1 MIEFNDIYFK
11 VDSIIVEEGF
21 WHADIVEKKNLIDK
35 GLRLYA
41 IEKLKTINYN
51 HYLLS
56 VSDSNLCLNDLVSML
71 ACDISK
77 EEHFNTLRHFV
88 HYILNIAGSIQN
100 RSIVWWDEDNE
111 ALIAVPVID
120 FNEDGYWESLITH
133 KETDYVQIFNFVYE
147 VFNNKFF
154 VDNVYKRL
162 RIKSDETKNN
172 K

>member
-11 VDSIIVEEGF
+11 VDSKIVEEGF

-35 GLRLYA
+35 ELRLYA
-41 IEKLKTINYN
+41 IEKLKMINYN

-56 VSDSNLCLNDLVSML
+56 VSDSNISLNDLVSML
-71 ACDISK
+71 ASDISK

-88 HYILNIAGSIQN
+88 HYILNIAGSLQN
-100 RSIVWWDEDNE
+100 RSIVWWDEDNDT
-111 ALIAVPVID
+111 LIAVPVID
-120 FNEDGYWESLITH
+120 FNEDGYWESLITY

-147 VFNNKFF
+147 VFNNKFL

-162 RIKSDETKNN
+162 RIKSDETK